1 MSEVSVHLG
10 CTRLAIAGQSHDST
24 VAPCTR
30 GARRARLGSNAKCPR
45 RSGALYP
52 SPKIIWYPPCRQARP
67 GIADGP
73 ALFILSVYRALCPIY
88 RRFYRRYH
96 ERGCRF
102 CSFFSNIGVFSSE
115 FQVFIQV
122 RRPSSHEAWI
132 VTKKQ
137 AAFLSKPRISPPASS
152 LFAVSRDFS
161 SCRSCWMAFPAIVG
175 ENTHSY
181 FRFSDF

>member
-1 MSEVSVHLG
+1 MRQPPRASK
-10 CTRLAIAGQSHDST
+10 T
-24 VAPCTR
+24 VVY
-30 GARRARLGSNAKCPR
+30 
-45 RSGALYP
+45 SGVTV
-52 SPKIIWYPPCRQARP
+52 RQAHGQATF

-102 CSFFSNIGVFSSE
+102 FSFFSNIGVFSSE

-152 LFAVSRDFS
+152 IFAVSRDFS